1 MKVLVPGSF
10 DPITV
15 GHLDIVRRAHA
26 LFGEV
31 VVAIGNNSTKS
42 YLFSFE
48 ERVALVEGATAGL
61 GGITVE
67 AMDGLLVDFCNDR
80 GIPAVVKGLR
90 FGADF
95 DFELQMAHMNEEMGG
110 IETVLLPAARDHV
123 TLSSTIIRQV
133 VRLGGDVSPYVPAN
147 VAVALA
153 EKFPAATSDAPSEA
167 GEDPLAVEAGD
178 HQQVDGDVDDGE
190 RHRSRQHQR

>member
-15 GHLDIVRRAHA
+15 GHLDIVCRAHA

-42 YLFSFE
+42 YLFDFD
-48 ERVALVEGATAGL
+48 ERVELVTGATSDL
-61 GGITVE
+61 DGITVE
-67 AMDGLLVDFCNDR
+67 AMDGLLVDFCRQR

-95 DFELQMAHMNEEMGG
+95 DFELQMAHMNQEMGD
-110 IETVLLPAARDHV
+110 IETVLLPAAREHV

-133 VRLGGDVSPYVPAN
+133 VRLGGDVSRYVPPN
-147 VAVALA
+147 VQEALA
-153 EKFPAATSDAPSEA
+153 ARFPR
-167 GEDPLAVEAGD
+167 G
-178 HQQVDGDVDDGE
+178 
-190 RHRSRQHQR
+190 

>member
-1 MKVLVPGSF
+1 MKVLCPGSF

-15 GHLDIVRRAHA
+15 GHLDIIRRAHA

-42 YLFSFE
+42 YLFDFD
-48 ERVALVEGATAGL
+48 ERVDLVKGATSDL
-61 GGITVE
+61 DGITVE

-95 DFELQMAHMNEEMGG
+95 DFELQMAHMNQEMGG
-110 IETVLLPAARDHV
+110 IETVLLPAAREHV

-133 VRLGGDVSPYVPAN
+133 VRLGGDVSRYVPAN
-147 VAVALA
+147 VQTALA
-153 EKFPAATSDAPSEA
+153 ARFP
-167 GEDPLAVEAGD
+167 
-178 HQQVDGDVDDGE
+178 
-190 RHRSRQHQR
+190 RR

>member
-1 MKVLVPGSF
+1 MKVLCPGSF

-15 GHLDIVRRAHA
+15 GHLDIIRRAHA

-31 VVAIGNNSTKS
+31 VVAIGNNSTKQ
-42 YLFSFE
+42 YMFSFD
-48 ERVALVEGATAGL
+48 ERVELVKGATADL
-61 GGITVE
+61 DNITVE
-67 AMDGLLVDFCNDR
+67 AMEGLLVDFCNDR

-133 VRLGGDVSPYVPAN
+133 VRLGGDVARYVPDN
-147 VAVALA
+147 VLA
-153 EKFPAATSDAPSEA
+153 AIKERQRTS
-167 GEDPLAVEAGD
+167 
-178 HQQVDGDVDDGE
+178 
-190 RHRSRQHQR
+190 

>member
-31 VVAIGNNSTKS
+31 VVGIGNNSTKT
-42 YLFSFE
+42 YMFSFD
-48 ERVALVEGATAGL
+48 ERVELVEGATADL
-61 GGITVE
+61 DGITVE
-67 AMDGLLVDFCNDR
+67 AMDGLLVDFCRDR

-95 DFELQMAHMNEEMGG
+95 DFELQMAHMNQEMGDV
-110 IETVLLPAARDHV
+110 ETVLLPAARDHV
-123 TLSSTIIRQV
+123 TLSSTILRQII
-133 VRLGGDVSPYVPAN
+133 RLGGDVSRYVPAN
-147 VAVALA
+147 VQAALVAR
-153 EKFPAATSDAPSEA
+153 TR
-167 GEDPLAVEAGD
+167 G
-178 HQQVDGDVDDGE
+178 
-190 RHRSRQHQR
+190 

>member
-1 MKVLVPGSF
+1 MQVLCPGSF

-15 GHLDIVRRAHA
+15 GHLDIIRRAHA

-31 VVAIGNNSTKS
+31 LVAIGNNSTKQ
-42 YLFSFE
+42 YMFSFD
-48 ERVALVEGATAGL
+48 ERVQHVRVATADLPGV
-61 GGITVE
+61 TVE
-67 AMDGLLVDFCNDR
+67 AMEGLLVDFCHDR

-95 DFELQMAHMNEEMGG
+95 DFELQMAHMNHSMGD

-133 VRLGGDVSPYVPAN
+133 IRLGGDVSAYVPNN
-147 VAVALA
+147 VLA
-153 EKFPAATSDAPSEA
+153 AIEA
-167 GEDPLAVEAGD
+167 
-178 HQQVDGDVDDGE
+178 
-190 RHRSRQHQR
+190 RR

>member
-1 MKVLVPGSF
+1 MKVLCPGSF

-15 GHLDIVRRAHA
+15 GHLDIIRRAHA

-42 YLFSFE
+42 YLFDFD
-48 ERVALVEGATAGL
+48 ERVDLVKGATSDL
-61 GGITVE
+61 DGITVE

-95 DFELQMAHMNEEMGG
+95 DFELQMAHMNQEMGG
-110 IETVLLPAARDHV
+110 IETVLLPAAREHV

-133 VRLGGDVSPYVPAN
+133 VRLGGDVSRYVPAN
-147 VAVALA
+147 VQTVLA
-153 EKFPAATSDAPSEA
+153 ARFP
-167 GEDPLAVEAGD
+167 
-178 HQQVDGDVDDGE
+178 
-190 RHRSRQHQR
+190 RR

>member
-15 GHLDIVRRAHA
+15 GHLDIVRRAQA

-31 VVAIGNNSTKS
+31 VVAIGNNSTKK
-42 YLFSFE
+42 YLFTFQ
-48 ERVALVEGATAGL
+48 ERVALVEASTSDLTGV
-61 GGITVE
+61 TVK
-67 AMDGLLVDFCNDR
+67 AMDGLLVDFCRDR
-80 GIPAVVKGLR
+80 GIEAVVKGLR

-95 DFELQMAHMNEEMGG
+95 DFELQMAHMNREMGG

-133 VRLGGDVSPYVPAN
+133 VRLGGDVSPYVPEPVQA
-147 VAVALA
+147 ALRS
-153 EKFPAATSDAPSEA
+153 KFA
-167 GEDPLAVEAGD
+167 
-178 HQQVDGDVDDGE
+178 
-190 RHRSRQHQR
+190 